1 MKVGIVGGGFTG
13 ITAAYY
19 LQKAG
24 HQAIVLEKENYLGGL
39 AGGIKNAISNP
50 PENWEWDLEQYYHH
64 WFTNDEFVFK
74 LGADIGVT
82 NKFIKKHPQSHIL
95 YKDKTYP
102 LDSALALLKFP
113 HLSIVDRLKTGL
125 TLGRLKYQYN
135 SESSKKFEDITAD
148 EYLREHSSKRAYELI
163 WKPLLVGKF
172 ADKYKEVNMRWFWAR
187 VYKRTPS
194 LVYYEGGFSAF
205 LQDIA
210 EASKKLGADIKLKSG
225 VQEITKKEAK
235 QFSIRYEANDTQE
248 EIDVDKVIVTT
259 PPNTLPFMLKDLP
272 NDYKEKLKSHEGVGA
287 LVIVLRLH
295 HPILDGTY
303 WLSVNDMEWP
313 FLALVEHTNFM
324 PKEKYGG
331 EYIVYIGDYLEKNHP
346 NMQKSKEELIKMF
359 TPYIKK
365 INPLFSNESIIDS
378 YLFKSNYAQ
387 PIPRANHQESILP
400 LQTPIDGLFLATMAQ
415 VYPWDRGTNYSI
427 EMARK
432 VASQILTNSD

>member
-1 MKVGIVGGGFTG
+1 MKVGIIGGGFTG

-24 HQAIVLEKENYLGGL
+24 HQAIVLEKESYLGGL
-39 AGGIKNAISNP
+39 AGGIKNAIPNP

-64 WFTNDEFVFK
+64 WFTNDAFVFK
-74 LGADIGVT
+74 LGEELGVAD
-82 NKFIKKHPQSHIL
+82 KFIKKHPQSHIL

-113 HLSIVDRLKTGL
+113 HLSLVDRVKTGL
-125 TLGRLKYQYN
+125 TLAQLKYRFDMN
-135 SESSKKFEDITAD
+135 SSKKFENITAD
-148 EYLREHSSKRAYELI
+148 EYLRKHSSKKAYELI

-187 VYKRTPS
+187 VYKRTSS
-194 LVYYEGGFSAF
+194 LVYYQGGFSAF

-210 EASKKLGADIKLKSG
+210 DASKKLGADIKLKSS
-225 VQEITKKEAK
+225 VQEITKKDTN
-235 QFSIRYEANDTQE
+235 QFSIRHETSGTQE
-248 EIDVDKVIVTT
+248 ELDVEKVIVTT
-259 PPNTLPFMLKDLP
+259 PPNTLPFMLKGIP
-272 NDYKEKLKSHEGVGA
+272 EDYKEKLKSHEGVGA

-295 HPILDGTY
+295 HPILDDTY
-303 WLSVNDMEWP
+303 WLSVNDINWP
-313 FLALVEHTNFM
+313 FLAVVEHTNFM
-324 PKEKYGG
+324 PKEKYAG
-331 EYIVYIGDYLEKNHP
+331 ERIIYIGDYLEKDHP
-346 NMQKSKEELIKMF
+346 NMQKSKEELIEMF

-387 PIPRANHQESILP
+387 PIPKLNHQEKILP
-400 LQTPIDGLFLATMAQ
+400 LKTPITGLFLATMAQ

-427 EMARK
+427 EMGKK
-432 VASQILTNSD
+432 VVEQMLASSD